1 MSFTVNLDSLG
12 MQVDLLD
19 GGEQR
24 ALINGMTTAL
34 LSSFKY
40 LRVIQSKHQSVSNN
54 TFYTAGTKILEIT
67 SGIYLSGHHKENHRR
82 TIYYVT
88 IEFAG
93 LKSYDE
99 KLDIISFNCLQRVAA
114 YLNTNTF
121 NFFYT
126 SMDIAVDMDI
136 SFMFTYAF
144 CNKRAA
150 GVQYYG
156 IYEPQPYATT
166 QYIEKYNH
174 THTYVM
180 KRSYLYDKGVKSGN
194 SMLPLTRYELKLQ
207 PRFFNR
213 YPYMGGISLQD
224 ELDRYHILCFS
235 TLKEKE
241 AVLNLLHDA
250 YERGIRRRDLY
261 KLGLDMYRIYPSV
274 NGIENFLFSLYE
286 LYEVHLNLPLAVE
299 ANNGLEELLA
309 EI

>member
-54 TFYTAGTKILEIT
+54 TFYTAG
-67 SGIYLSGHHKENHRR
+67 
-82 TIYYVT
+82 
-88 IEFAG
+88 
-93 LKSYDE
+93 
-99 KLDIISFNCLQRVAA
+99 LQRVAA